1 MSANFGF
8 AVAKVQ
14 QNLQVCKKNRIFLC
28 FFARRVIASALDRWQ
43 GTGKVLD
50 GNGVATEWYQSDN
63 EVVSRKIAGKK
74 HIEDRRMIGHSQVN
88 NSVILRISYVYVTYI
103 LRN

>member
-1 MSANFGF
+1 MQEKSHFLVFFCSAGY
-8 AVAKVQ
+8 
-14 QNLQVCKKNRIFLC
+14 
-28 FFARRVIASALDRWQ
+28 RRALNRWQ

-50 GNGVATEWYQSDN
+50 GNGVVTEWYQSDN

-88 NSVILRISYVYVTYI
+88 NSVIIRISYVYGTYI

>member
-1 MSANFGF
+1 MVVRF
-8 AVAKVQ
+8 AVDRRCAPVVGR
-14 QNLQVCKKNRIFLC
+14 LLRWRWRIGSMV
-28 FFARRVIASALDRWQ
+28 R
-43 GTGKVLD
+43 GKYRM
-50 GNGVATEWYQSDN
+50 AMEWYRSGN

-88 NSVILRISYVYVTYI
+88 NPIILRISYVYGTYI